1 LALKSLKITEDDEVI
16 VPDFTFIAT
25 ANSVLFQNAK
35 VVFSDVELDTY
46 NISLEDIIE
55 KTTINT
61 KAIIVVHL
69 F

>member
-1 LALKSLKITEDDEVI
+1 VI

-25 ANSVLFQNAK
+25 ANSVRFQNAN
-35 VVFSDVELDTY
+35 VVFADVSKQDY
-46 NISLEDIIE
+46 NINLKEIKKVITP
-55 KTTINT
+55 KT